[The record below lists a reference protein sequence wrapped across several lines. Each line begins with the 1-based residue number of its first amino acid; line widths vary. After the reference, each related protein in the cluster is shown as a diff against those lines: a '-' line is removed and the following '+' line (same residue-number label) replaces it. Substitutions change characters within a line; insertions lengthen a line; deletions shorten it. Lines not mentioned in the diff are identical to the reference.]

1 MFTGIIEALG
11 TVISIEQKG
20 SNRSFWIQS
29 AISNELKVDQSV
41 SHEGVCLTVEEV
53 KVGKHRVTA
62 VEETLKKSNLNTW
75 GTGKVVN
82 LERCLQLSSRLDG
95 HLVQGHVDTKAI
107 CIRRT
112 EKDGSWEFEFE
123 LEAITEHLS
132 LIVEKGSI
140 ALNGISLTLFN
151 VQNNRFTV
159 AIIPF
164 TFHHTSINEVNEGSW
179 INVEFDIIGKYVLR
193 NQQVLKY
200 T

>member
-11 TVISIEQKG
+11 TVISVEQNG

-53 KVGKHRVTA
+53 KEGKHRVTA
-62 VEETLKKSNLNTW
+62 VEETLMKSNLNIW
-75 GTGKVVN
+75 QSGKIVN
-82 LERCLQLSSRLDG
+82 LERCLQLSARLDG

-107 CIRRT
+107 CTRRT
-112 EKDGSWEFEFE
+112 EKGGSWEFEFE
-123 LEAITEHLS
+123 LEPIAEHLS

-140 ALNGISLTLFN
+140 ALNGTSLTIFN
-151 VQNNRFTV
+151 VQKNRFIV

-164 TFHHTSINEVNEGSW
+164 TFHHTSINEVNSGSW
-179 INVEFDIIGKYVLR
+179 VNVEFDIIGKYILR

>member
-11 TVISIEQKG
+11 TVTSIEQKG

-53 KVGKHRVTA
+53 KEGKHRVTA
-62 VEETLKKSNLNTW
+62 VEETLIKSNLNTW
-75 GTGKVVN
+75 VSGKVVN

-95 HLVQGHVDTKAI
+95 HLVQGHVDTQAI
-107 CIRRT
+107 CTRRI

-123 LEAITEHLS
+123 LDPKAESMS

-140 ALNGISLTLFN
+140 ALNGTSLTIFN
-151 VQNNRFTV
+151 VQRNRFTV

-164 TFHHTSINEVNEGSW
+164 TFNHTSINAVNEGSW
-179 INVEFDIIGKYVLR
+179 ANIEFDIIGKYVLR

>member
-1 MFTGIIEALG
+1 MFTGIIETLG
-11 TVISIEQKG
+11 TVISVEQNG

-29 AISNELKVDQSV
+29 SISTELKVDQSV

-53 KVGKHRVTA
+53 KEDNHRITA
-62 VEETLKKSNLNTW
+62 VEETLIKSNLNTW
-75 GTGKVVN
+75 ETGKMVN

-95 HLVQGHVDTKAI
+95 HLVQGHVDTQAI
-107 CIRRT
+107 CTCRT

-123 LEAITEHLS
+123 LEPKTEYMS

-140 ALNGISLTLFN
+140 ALNGTSLTIFN
-151 VQNNRFTV
+151 VEKNQFTI

-164 TFHHTSINEVNEGSW
+164 TFSHTSINTIFPGSRV
-179 INVEFDIIGKYVLR
+179 NVEFDILGKYVLR
-193 NQQVLKY
+193 NQQVLNN